1 MKDVRLWKRC
11 HAALALMISC
21 RTGIQNLTDPLPK
34 PPRYSENSNTYMVQ
48 IWKLYLYSVNFHWA
62 MVAAPPNPPTE
73 HVRIA
78 ICPSPFLF
86 TQPPQG
92 ALSSTKPVLF
102 DGKRGP
108 YVKGLLP
115 GA

>member
-1 MKDVRLWKRC
+1 MQDWDSKFDRL
-11 HAALALMISC
+11 
-21 RTGIQNLTDPLPK
+21 
-34 PPRYSENSNTYMVQ
+34 PPQTPPATQKIVYNTYMVQ

-86 TQPPQG
+86 TQPPQV

-108 YVKGLLP
+108 FVKGLLP